1 MVDRSG
7 PAGSGSR
14 ELEVAVLAARTA
26 GGIIRA
32 ADIRTVDVQAKG
44 AADLITAVDREAE
57 VAIREILVGA
67 FPGSGFIAEESE
79 PERRDA
85 RMRWIVDPLDGT
97 LNFVAGQPVVAVSIA
112 LERDGRTELGVVY
125 QPFTDELLVAER
137 GAGAWCN
144 GAPIHVS
151 ACIQLWE
158 AVIHT
163 GLPYDVREAPEA
175 SIGTFT
181 ALAGRARSIRIFGS
195 AALDLCAVASGRADG
210 YLEVGLQSWDVAAG
224 TIIVTEAGG
233 SVTHRPEM
241 ADRQQRWTIASNR
254 LIQAELLDL
263 VAGSIPGSGSTARP
277 RPGRVGPSSRR

>member
-1 MVDRSG
+1 M
-7 PAGSGSR
+7 
-14 ELEVAVLAARTA
+14 
-26 GGIIRA
+26 
-32 ADIRTVDVQAKG
+32 DVQAKG
-44 AADLITAVDREAE
+44 AADLVTAVDREAE
-57 VAIREILVGA
+57 VAILEILVAA

-125 QPFTDELLVAER
+125 QPFTDELFVAER

-254 LIQAELLDL
+254 LIEAELLDL
-263 VAGSIPGSGSTARP
+263 VAGSIPGSASTARP
-277 RPGRVGPSSRR
+277 RPAQVGPSSRR